1 MLKERKTGYE
11 IDGVPI
17 MKGSTLTFTIIDG
30 EFDDNFFD
38 SNKFE
43 PRIKIIRK
51 SRYQINHME
60 VREQVEEIEQ
70 TKVVKKPDCMAP
82 EWREV
87 LTFDI
92 TKPTDEISIQ
102 IINDWNNEEEVL
114 GEKPFILSEV
124 GNDENDPL
132 HELKD

>member
-1 MLKERKTGYE
+1 MT
-11 IDGVPI
+11 
-17 MKGSTLTFTIIDG
+17 
-30 EFDDNFFD
+30 
-38 SNKFE
+38 
-43 PRIKIIRK
+43 
-51 SRYQINHME
+51 
-60 VREQVEEIEQ
+60 
-70 TKVVKKPDCMAP
+70 P

-92 TKPTDEISIQ
+92 TKPSDEISIQ

>member
-1 MLKERKTGYE
+1 M
-11 IDGVPI
+11 
-17 MKGSTLTFTIIDG
+17 
-30 EFDDNFFD
+30 
-38 SNKFE
+38 
-43 PRIKIIRK
+43 
-51 SRYQINHME
+51 
-60 VREQVEEIEQ
+60 
-70 TKVVKKPDCMAP
+70 
-82 EWREV
+82 

-92 TKPTDEISIQ
+92 TKPSDEISIQ